1 MNGSKGLYMAETK
14 PISLKRAFW
23 LYGVGYLS
31 IFYLVSLLA
40 LCTPI
45 DWSRPPQ
52 PMEGG
57 PLYLRIALFVAVCG
71 YGGYRAIRLILK
83 AGRASQ
89 GSKLWV
95 ITAVAAVTFAIITQL
110 VLMPLIFIEVFVP
123 NWRM

>member
-23 LYGVGYLS
+23 LYGIGYLS
-31 IFYLVSLLA
+31 ILYLVSFLA

-45 DWSRPPQ
+45 DLSYPPQ

-57 PLYLRIALFVAVCG
+57 PLYLRIALFVTVCG

-83 AGRASQ
+83 AGTASQ

-95 ITAVAAVTFAIITQL
+95 ITAVAAVTFATITQL
-110 VLMPLIFIEVFVP
+110 VLMPVFFIEIFVP
-123 NWRM
+123 YWGH